1 MKKSVA
7 IKLALVMIPVILSGC
22 VEQDISLRDLRSDI
36 PELIIDSSGG
46 PLKLYIM
53 GIEKHRYP
61 RLELYVNGEKV
72 AEGDQTLALS
82 WVTDSAPSGEIEVR
96 AVAVTQ
102 SATYAYACKLSMGE
116 SGIRLRAKSERLIE
130 WKDMPYEI
138 IMEAEK

>member
-1 MKKSVA
+1 MKKSDV
-7 IKLALVMIPVILSGC
+7 IKLALILIPAILSGC
-22 VEQDISLRDLRSDI
+22 VEQDISLRELRSDI
-36 PELIIDSSGG
+36 PVLIMDSSGG

-53 GIEKHRYP
+53 GIEKYRYP

-82 WVTDSAPSGEIEVR
+82 CVVNSASGSEIDVR

-116 SGIRLRAKSERLIE
+116 GGIRLRAKSERLIE